1 MSQGDSS
8 DEEQEDGNG
17 ETVSSITDGTLG
29 ITGLTVTAGTNC
41 QKAAAVSSIT
51 DGSSGIAGLSVT
63 DGSSRKRT
71 ADKPILSDL
80 PNKLKEG

>member
-8 DEEQEDGNG
+8 DEEDGNG

-29 ITGLTVTAGTNC
+29 LAGLTVTAGTNC
-41 QKAAAVSSIT
+41 KKAAAVSSIT
-51 DGSSGIAGLSVT
+51 DVSSGIAGLSVT
-63 DGSSRKRT
+63 AGSSRKRT